1 MRIIKRIFTKEDTKE
16 VSSAQRAVPVWGP
29 RIITITSGKGGVG
42 KTNLAVNLAI
52 ALLQLEQRVI
62 IFDADLGMANVDVL
76 LGVTPQLTLYDH
88 LYKNVPIENILL
100 PGPGGLKIIAGGS
113 GFMELANLS
122 NTQRFWLME
131 NIDKLNKLAD
141 FILIDTGAGISKD
154 VLAFCAAANEVVI
167 VITPEPTS
175 LTDAYG
181 LIKVLDKFKLHRE
194 IHLIVNQARSHNE
207 SAGAVNRLKDVAAK
221 YLFIKINFLGDI
233 VYDQSVCRAVKSLQ
247 PFLLHNPNAKAS
259 AAVKKIAYT
268 MLYKKE
274 PEVIED
280 RGMRSFIN
288 KMTRLFR

>member
-1 MRIIKRIFTKEDTKE
+1 MRIIKRIF
-16 VSSAQRAVPVWGP
+16 APQRAVPAWGP

-52 ALLQLEQRVI
+52 ALSQLEQRVI

-76 LGVTPQLTLYDH
+76 LGVAPQLTLYDH
-88 LYKNVPIENILL
+88 LYRNVPIEDILL
-100 PGPGGLKIIAGGS
+100 PGPGGIKIIAGGS

-122 NTQRFWLME
+122 NTQRAWLLE
-131 NIDKLNKLAD
+131 NIEELNKLAD
-141 FILIDTGAGISKD
+141 FILIDTGAGISRD
-154 VLAFCAAANEVVI
+154 VLAFCAAANEVVM

-194 IHLIVNQARSHNE
+194 IYLIVNQVHSHNE
-207 SAGAVNRLKDVAAK
+207 STGAVNRLKAVADK

-233 VYDQSVCRAVKSLQ
+233 VYDQSVGKAVQSLR
-247 PFLLHNPNAKAS
+247 PFILHNPSAKAS

-268 MLYKKE
+268 ILYKRE
-274 PEVIED
+274 PEINEN
-280 RGMRSFIN
+280 RGIPGFIN
-288 KMTRLFR
+288 KLSRLFR